1 MIPTKVKDLIPLAAA
16 HIGIPEEHLANI
28 LSFYYKGIKAHL
40 SQLDHNHITL
50 RGLGMMNIKGWGI
63 EKRTF
68 DVQQTISASKNR
80 ENIEELEKQIV
91 LYRKANERWL
101 DEQAQKQRVKE
112 LKKQYYA
119 NKNAND
125 EFEGQ
130 VTDGLEE

>member
-28 LSFYYKGIKAHL
+28 LSFYYKGIKVHL

-50 RGLGMMNIKGWGI
+50 RGLGMMNIKGWEI

-68 DVQQTISASKNR
+68 EFHQTIAASTNR
-80 ENIEELEKQIV
+80 ENIEELEKQIA
-91 LYRKANERWL
+91 LYRKSNERWL